1 MRPQAG
7 HRGAEREGD
16 CLARIGGDEFAL
28 VAPGAGR
35 EGAARIVAALADAL
49 DRAPMPDGVD
59 LVRAT
64 FASAVAPAD
73 GSDAAALFRCADQAL
88 LACKHAARA
97 QRAAA

>member
-1 MRPQAG
+1 VPRT
-7 HRGAEREGD
+7 
-16 CLARIGGDEFAL
+16 GGDEFAL

-49 DRAPMPDGVD
+49 DRAPMPDGVGQ
-59 LVRAT
+59 VRAT
-64 FASAVAPAD
+64 FASAVAPTD
-73 GSDAAALFRCADQAL
+73 GSDAAALFRRADQRL